1 MQNLKENQEEER
13 NKVAAD
19 VDVRVENQLTEAIAS
34 RIATKLEFKRQE
46 MALNVQNK
54 ALEH

>member
-19 VDVRVENQLTEAIAS
+19 VDVRVENRLTEAIAS
-34 RIATKLEFKRQE
+34 RIATKLELKRQE
-46 MALNVQNK
+46 MGLNVQNK

>member
-19 VDVRVENQLTEAIAS
+19 VDVRVENRLTEAIAS
-34 RIATKLEFKRQE
+34 RIATKLELKRQE